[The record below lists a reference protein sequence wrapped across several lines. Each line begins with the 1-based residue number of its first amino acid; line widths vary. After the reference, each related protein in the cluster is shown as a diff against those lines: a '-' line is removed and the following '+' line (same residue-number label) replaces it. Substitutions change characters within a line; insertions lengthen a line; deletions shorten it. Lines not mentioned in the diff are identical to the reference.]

1 MEALSFAVAF
11 IVVLFWK
18 GIKIVPQQ
26 SAWIVEKFGKFDR
39 KLEPGLNF
47 LVPFFEVVAYR
58 HSLKEFAHDVQEQ
71 TAITRDNV
79 TLIMDGVIYIRIVD
93 PVQASYGVSE
103 PIYAVTQL
111 AQTSMRSEIGKLAL
125 DESFEERE
133 RLNANIVNAINEAA
147 QTWGVQCMRYEIKD
161 ITPPTTVLKAM
172 ELQVAAE
179 RQKRAEILESEGM
192 RQAKIN
198 ESEGEKQYQVN
209 IAEAR
214 KMELELVAAARK
226 TEVVLASEAALTDQV
241 NRAKGEAEA
250 ILAVAESTAKGI
262 ELVASALKKEG
273 GSEAVSLNI
282 AEKYVDAFGKLAK
295 SSTTILLPADAGNA
309 GGMVAQALSVFD
321 SIREGRSDA
330 ASSKVNPWS
339 EKSE

>member
-1 MEALSFAVAF
+1 MEALLFAIAF
-11 IVVLFWK
+11 IIVLLWK

-79 TLIMDGVIYIRIVD
+79 TLVMDGVIYIRIVD
-93 PVQASYGVSE
+93 PVQASYGVSD

-111 AQTSMRSEIGKLAL
+111 AQTTMRSEIGKLAL

-161 ITPPTTVLKAM
+161 INPPATVLKAM

-179 RQKRAEILESEGM
+179 RQKRAEIVESEGQ
-192 RQAKIN
+192 RQSQI
-198 ESEGEKQYQVN
+198 N
-209 IAEAR
+209 IAEAQ
-214 KMELELVAAARK
+214 KQEAELESEASKIDQINRAQGEAAAI
-226 TEVVLASEAALTDQV
+226 T
-241 NRAKGEAEA
+241 
-250 ILAVAESTAKGI
+250 AVAEATAQGI
-262 ELVASALKKEG
+262 ELVAASINKKGGSDAVALTVADKYVAAFSQLAKEG
-273 GSEAVSLNI
+273 
-282 AEKYVDAFGKLAK
+282 
-295 SSTTILLPADAGNA
+295 TTVLLPMDAGNA

-321 SIREGRSDA
+321 TIRDSRGDA
-330 ASSKVNPWS
+330 ASKPWGDAT
-339 EKSE
+339 K